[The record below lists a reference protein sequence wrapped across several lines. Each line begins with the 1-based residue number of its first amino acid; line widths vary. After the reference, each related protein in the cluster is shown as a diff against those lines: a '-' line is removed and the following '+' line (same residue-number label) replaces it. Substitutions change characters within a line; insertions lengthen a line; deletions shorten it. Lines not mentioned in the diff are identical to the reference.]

1 MKQQIVCR
9 RGAGEAL
16 FPFLREKG
24 VRKFLLVAD
33 AAFPRLK
40 MARSL
45 LDGPVPCAVFDAF
58 TPNPRYEDVL
68 RGVEAFRREA
78 CDAVVAVGG
87 GSSLDV
93 GKCVKLFCRMPPG
106 ADCLS
111 QAPQEN
117 GVPLVAVPTTAGTGS
132 ESTHFAVVYVRG
144 EKRSVASPAARPNL
158 AILDADA
165 LDTLPLYQKKC
176 TLLDALCQGIESAW
190 SVRSTEESRALAL
203 RAVRGVLGA
212 MDGSLR
218 NQSGANEALLLAA
231 NLAGQAIDC
240 TQTTAGHAMSYKL
253 TSLFGLPHGRAVA
266 LCLPHVLRWALDHPE
281 TCTEPRLWAHVRG
294 VLCDVARE
302 MGCRSAE
309 ELPCRLW
316 NLQAALFRGE
326 RGENFRPEALETLV
340 HSVNPERLA
349 NNPVFLDEDAL
360 RAVYARILAG
370 QPPRA
375 C

>member
-111 QAPQEN
+111 QTPQEN

-132 ESTHFAVVYVRG
+132 ESTHFAVVYVNG
-144 EKRSVASPAARPNL
+144 
-158 AILDADA
+158 
-165 LDTLPLYQKKC
+165 
-176 TLLDALCQGIESAW
+176 
-190 SVRSTEESRALAL
+190 
-203 RAVRGVLGA
+203 
-212 MDGSLR
+212 
-218 NQSGANEALLLAA
+218 
-231 NLAGQAIDC
+231 
-240 TQTTAGHAMSYKL
+240 
-253 TSLFGLPHGRAVA
+253 
-266 LCLPHVLRWALDHPE
+266 
-281 TCTEPRLWAHVRG
+281 
-294 VLCDVARE
+294 
-302 MGCRSAE
+302 
-309 ELPCRLW
+309 
-316 NLQAALFRGE
+316 
-326 RGENFRPEALETLV
+326 
-340 HSVNPERLA
+340 
-349 NNPVFLDEDAL
+349 
-360 RAVYARILAG
+360 
-370 QPPRA
+370 
-375 C
+375 